1 MRRAAAIWEKA
12 LPPEHRYVLESKQYL
27 ATLEEKRRAAAG

>member
-12 LPPEHRYVLESKQYL
+12 LPTAHPHVAMAKNNLAILEAKLKSS
-27 ATLEEKRRAAAG
+27 EP